1 MGPEFFQT
9 GMGRKFYEA
18 DVPELIKAINRLAA
32 AVEKSNSLAEDGK
45 KDIASPESS
54 DRCE

>member
-18 DVPELIKAINRLAA
+18 DVPELINAINRLAA

-45 KDIASPESS
+45 KDIASPKSS